1 MGEAKRRKKLDPS
14 WGKNKLIKYIKA
26 QTQEKGRGIVL
37 FFDSTCQYMA
47 KEEFITKFVA
57 PASASNKEGFDKAV
71 NFIDNYNLEREVVS
85 LAAVSNGK
93 EINLFCEDLENLAS
107 IGSMLQNQL
116 IFL

>member
-14 WGKNKLIKYIKA
+14 WGKNKLIEYIKA

-47 KEEFITKFVA
+47 KEESITKFVA
-57 PASASNKEGFDKAV
+57 PASASHKEGFDKAV

-85 LAAVSNGK
+85 LAAASNLR
-93 EINLFCEDLENLAS
+93 EINLFCDDLENFTS
-107 IGSMLQNQL
+107 IGSMLQNKMT
-116 IFL
+116 FL